1 MKDLLTPVTIGN
13 YQLRNRVVMGPLT
26 RNRAHNPQ
34 KMPTELHAEYYS
46 QRAGAGLIISEATFI
61 EPRGIGFIHAPGIY
75 TADQIKGWQNV
86 TAGVHEKGGII
97 FNQLYH
103 AGNYSHPNLN
113 NGHWPAS
120 ASAINPHGRVHTET
134 VTKPTVT
141 PQALHK
147 SEINQLIKQY
157 VQASENA
164 LEAGF
169 DGVEIHS
176 AFGYL
181 IAQFLSP
188 ETNIRKDNYGGSI
201 ENRSRFL
208 LEIIEAVVEK
218 VGSDKVGVRLS
229 PRGMAM
235 SHPFEDPERLKDF
248 EYIIEALN
256 QYDLAYLHLVEPFNK
271 KGGPFIRITP
281 HFRKIYRG
289 TLITNGG
296 YDLQTG
302 NEAISSQE
310 ADLVSFGTLFI
321 SNPDLQK
328 RFELDE
334 TLNEVD
340 PATIYSGGAKG
351 YIDYPTLEETQ
362 LEFKTYQKSAC

>member
-1 MKDLLTPVTIGN
+1 MKDILTPATIGN
-13 YQLRNRVVMGPLT
+13 HQLKNRVVMGPLT
-26 RNRAHNPQ
+26 RNRAHNPER
-34 KMPTELHAEYYS
+34 MPTEVHAEYYS

-61 EPRGIGFIHAPGIY
+61 EPRGIGFINAPGIY
-75 TADQIKGWQNV
+75 TPDQIKGWQKV
-86 TAGVHEKGGII
+86 TQAVHQKGGVI

-103 AGNYSHPNLN
+103 AGSYSHSQLS
-113 NGHWPAS
+113 NGHWPVS
-120 ASAINPHGRVHTET
+120 ASPINPQGRVHTET
-134 VTKPTVT
+134 GAKPTVT

-164 LEAGF
+164 LDAGF
-169 DGVEIHS
+169 DGVEIHG

-208 LEIIEAVVEK
+208 LEIIEAVVGK
-218 VGSDKVGVRLS
+218 VGPAKVGVRLS
-229 PRGMAM
+229 PRGMAK

-248 EYIIEALN
+248 EYIIKALN
-256 QYDLAYLHLVEPFNK
+256 QYDLAYLHLVEPFSK

-296 YDLQTG
+296 YDQQTG

-310 ADLVSFGTLFI
+310 ADLVSFGNLFI
-321 SNPDLQK
+321 SNPDLPK
-328 RFELDE
+328 RFELDAP
-334 TLNEVD
+334 LNEAD

-351 YIDYPTLEETQ
+351 YIDYPTLEESS
-362 LEFKTYQKSAC
+362 LEFKTYQKSA

>member
-1 MKDLLTPVTIGN
+1 MNNLLTPANIGN
-13 YQLRNRVVMGPLT
+13 YQLKNRVVMGPLT
-26 RNRAHNPQ
+26 RNRAQNPQ
-34 KMPTELHAEYYS
+34 KMTTELHAEYYA
-46 QRAGAGLIISEATFI
+46 QRAGAGLIISEATNI
-61 EPRGIGFIHAPGIY
+61 EPRGVGFIHAPGIY
-75 TADQIKGWQNV
+75 TPDQIRGWQKV

-103 AGNYSHPNLN
+103 AGSYSHPELT
-113 NGHWPAS
+113 NGLWPVS

-134 VTKPTVT
+134 GAEPTFT
-141 PQALHK
+141 PQALHI
-147 SEINQLIKQY
+147 SEIRNLIHQY

-164 LEAGF
+164 LEAEF
-169 DGVEIHS
+169 DGVEIHG

-188 ETNIRKDNYGGSI
+188 ETNIRKDIYGGSI

-208 LEIIEAVVEK
+208 LEIVEKVIEK

-229 PRGMAM
+229 PRGTGK

-248 EYIIEALN
+248 EYIVDALN
-256 QYDLAYLHLVEPFNK
+256 QYDLAYLHMVEPFSK

-296 YDLQTG
+296 YDQQTG

-310 ADLVSFGTLFI
+310 ADLVSFGNLFI
-321 SNPDLQK
+321 SNPDLPK
-328 RFELDE
+328 RFELDAP
-334 TLNEVD
+334 LNEAD

-351 YIDYPTLEETQ
+351 YIDYPTLEESS
-362 LEFKTYQKSAC
+362 LEFKTYQKSA